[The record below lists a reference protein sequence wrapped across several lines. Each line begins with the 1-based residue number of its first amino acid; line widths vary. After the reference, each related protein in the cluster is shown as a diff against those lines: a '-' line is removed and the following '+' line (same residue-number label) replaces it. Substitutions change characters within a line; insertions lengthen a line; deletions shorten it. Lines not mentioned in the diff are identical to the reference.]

1 MMILPFLNIHSS
13 TLNKC
18 QFVVVGWQWLDR
30 KQWCLCTWLVCWWLA
45 GGDASGCRFT
55 RFWLKICK
63 FVFVFWD
70 WERSRLLC
78 ESECECECVNVW
90 MCELWWICV
99 LYRYDMCDCFV
110 LFFFFLSFRVRLG
123 QDWILTQIWSDPNFL
138 SLTWPMTWGSK
149 LEKFRPGQSGQNS
162 GPILLPSL
170 AMKQQL
176 GLAYL

>member
-18 QFVVVGWQWLDR
+18 QFVVVGWQWLDK

-55 RFWLKICK
+55 QFWLRVCK

-70 WERSRLLC
+70 WEMSRLLC
-78 ESECECECVNVW
+78 ESECECECECVNCDEYV
-90 MCELWWICV
+90 CYIVTTCV
-99 LYRYDMCDCFV
+99 TV
-110 LFFFFLSFRVRLG
+110 LCSLFFFLSFRVRLG

-138 SLTWPMTWGSK
+138 SLTWPMTWESK
-149 LEKFRPGQSGQNS
+149 LEKFRPGQSGQKFRPHPFAISSNETTTRF
-162 GPILLPSL
+162 SL
-170 AMKQQL
+170 FLMD
-176 GLAYL
+176 